1 MTQTINNRF
10 HAMLLERI
18 ALKRDSVFEELEY
31 GGAVTDFATYR
42 ERVGYL
48 RALKELPEWCDEI
61 ETKLNKG

>member
-1 MTQTINNRF
+1 
-10 HAMLLERI
+10 MLLERI